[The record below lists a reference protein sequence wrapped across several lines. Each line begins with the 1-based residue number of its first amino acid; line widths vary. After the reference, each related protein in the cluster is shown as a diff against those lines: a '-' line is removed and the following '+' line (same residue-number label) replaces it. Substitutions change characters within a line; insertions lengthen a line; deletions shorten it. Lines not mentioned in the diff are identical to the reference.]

1 MDRIPNRRDV
11 VELLGDWATGQ
22 GPLYRKLAGALS
34 RAVDEGALLPDD
46 RLPSERRLA
55 EALRVSR
62 ATVVAAYEEL
72 RGIGLLVSR
81 QGSGTRIARD
91 VKVRRPTADGRV
103 PGGTAMTIFQRLI
116 DGPSE
121 LISIAVAAGGAA
133 PELAVALRELVR
145 DDLDELLAG
154 PGYHPAGLPV
164 LREAVADYLTGT
176 GLPTAQ
182 DEILV
187 TTGAHQGLV
196 LVTQLYVSPGATV
209 LVESPNWPGCLDV
222 FRAAGARL
230 VTVPLD
236 EEGPEIRALTAV
248 LRERKPALLYLMPTY
263 HNPTGVLMSAARRR
277 RIAELAADH
286 EVPVLE
292 DNAYMTYH
300 PESEAVPAPLTAYA
314 PPGAGTEM
322 LSLGSLAKAVWGGLR
337 IGWVRGPAE
346 IVQRLARRKALA
358 DIGSPVLD
366 QALAARLMPR
376 LDEILAS
383 RAKEL
388 GSQLDHI
395 DGLLRERLPS
405 WRWRRP
411 DGGGALWVE
420 LPGVDATAFAQVAV
434 RHGVDVVPGNVMD
447 PDGGHR
453 NHIRL
458 PFTFT
463 PETLDELVHRLARA
477 WAEIERHGPAPAVRV
492 VV

>member
-1 MDRIPNRRDV
+1 MDRISTERDV
-11 VELLGDWATGQ
+11 VTLLGDWATGR
-22 GPLYRKLAGALS
+22 GPLYRRLANAIGGA
-34 RAVDEGALLPDD
+34 VEDGALLPGD
-46 RLPSERRLA
+46 RLPSERKLA
-55 EALRVSR
+55 QTLRVSR

-72 RGIGLLVSR
+72 RARSLLVSR

-91 VKVRRPTADGRV
+91 VKVRPPTADGRV
-103 PGGTAMTIFQRLI
+103 PGGTAVTIFQRLI
-116 DGPSE
+116 DGPGE

-154 PGYHPAGLPV
+154 PGYHPSGLPA
-164 LREAVADYLTGT
+164 LREAIAAHLTGA

-196 LVTQLYVSPGATV
+196 LVTELYVRPGATV
-209 LVESPNWPGCLDV
+209 VVESPNWPGCLDV

-230 VTVPLD
+230 ATVPLD
-236 EEGPEIRALTAV
+236 DEGPEIGAVAAL

-263 HNPTGVLMSAARRR
+263 HNPTGLLMSATRRR
-277 RIAELAADH
+277 RIAELAAEH

-300 PESEAVPAPLTAYA
+300 PESEAVPAPLAAYA
-314 PPGAGTEM
+314 PARAEM

-346 IVQRLARRKALA
+346 IVQRLARRKVLA
-358 DIGSPVLD
+358 DIASPVLD
-366 QALAARLMPR
+366 QALAARLLPR
-376 LDEILAS
+376 LEEILAA

-388 GSQLDHI
+388 GEQLDHV
-395 DGLLRERLPS
+395 DALLRARLPG

-434 RHGVDVVPGNVMD
+434 RHGVDVVPGGAMD
-447 PDGGHR
+447 PGGGHA

-458 PFTFT
+458 PFTFA
-463 PETLDELVHRLARA
+463 PEVLDELVDRLARA
-477 WAEIERHGPAPAVRV
+477 WAEFERHGPAPATQV

>member
-1 MDRIPNRRDV
+1 MDRISTERDFV
-11 VELLGDWATGQ
+11 ALLGDWTSGRGA
-22 GPLYRKLAGALS
+22 LYRKLAGALS
-34 RAVDEGALLPDD
+34 EAVEEGALLPGD
-46 RLPSERRLA
+46 RLPSERGLA

-72 RGIGLLVSR
+72 RGTGLLVSR

-91 VKVRRPTADGRV
+91 VRVRRPTVDGRV

-116 DGPSE
+116 DGPGE
-121 LISIAVAAGGAA
+121 LISVAVAAGGAA

-154 PGYHPAGLPV
+154 PGYHPSGLPG
-164 LREAVADYLTGT
+164 LRGAIADHLTRG
-176 GLPTAQ
+176 GLPTSQ

-196 LVTQLYVSPGATV
+196 LVTELYVSPGATV
-209 LVESPNWPGCLDV
+209 VVESPNWPGCLDV
-222 FRAAGARL
+222 FRSAGARL
-230 VTVPLD
+230 ETVPLD
-236 EEGPEIRALTAV
+236 DEGPEIRAVTAV

-263 HNPTGVLMSAARRR
+263 HNPTGLLMSAARRR
-277 RIAELAADH
+277 RIAGLAAEH

-300 PESEAVPAPLTAYA
+300 GGPGAVPAPLAAYA
-314 PPGAGTEM
+314 PHHSET

-346 IVQRLARRKALA
+346 IVQRLARRKVLA

-366 QALAARLMPR
+366 QALAARLLPQ
-376 LDEILAS
+376 LDRILAA
-383 RAKEL
+383 RAVEL
-388 GSQLDHI
+388 GGQLDQMAR
-395 DGLLRERLPS
+395 LLRERLPS

-411 DGGGALWVE
+411 DGGGALWIE
-420 LPGVDATAFAQVAV
+420 LPGVDAMAFAQVAV
-434 RHGVDVVPGNVMD
+434 RHGVDVVPGSTMD
-447 PDGGHR
+447 PEGRHD

-458 PFTFT
+458 PFTFP

-477 WAEIERHGPAPAVRV
+477 WAEIERHGPAPTVRIV
-492 VV
+492 V

>member
-1 MDRIPNRRDV
+1 MDRISTERDV
-11 VELLGDWATGQ
+11 VALLGDWASGR
-22 GPLYRKLAGALS
+22 GPLYRKLAGALD
-34 RAVDEGALLPDD
+34 RAVEDGALLPDD
-46 RLPSERRLA
+46 RLPSERELA

-62 ATVVAAYEEL
+62 ATVVAAYGEL
-72 RGIGLLVSR
+72 RGTGLLVSR
-81 QGSGTRIARD
+81 QGSGTRVAPD
-91 VKVRRPTADGRV
+91 VRVRRPTTDGRV

-116 DGPSE
+116 DGPGE
-121 LISIAVAAGGAA
+121 LISTAVAAGGAV
-133 PELAVALRELVR
+133 PDLAVVLRELVR

-154 PGYHPAGLPV
+154 PGYHPSGLPV
-164 LREAVADYLTGT
+164 LREAIADYLTGA

-196 LVTQLYVSPGATV
+196 LVTELYVSPGATV
-209 LVESPNWPGCLDV
+209 VVESPNWPGCLDV

-230 VTVPLD
+230 ATVPLD
-236 EEGPEIRALTAV
+236 EEGPEVRAVSDV

-263 HNPTGVLMSAARRR
+263 HNPTGVLMSPARRR
-277 RIAELAADH
+277 RVAELAAEH
-286 EVPVLE
+286 EVAVLE
-292 DNAYMTYH
+292 DNVYMTYH
-300 PESEAVPAPLTAYA
+300 SESGVIPAPLAAYA
-314 PPGAGTEM
+314 PPGTEM

-346 IVQRLARRKALA
+346 IVQRLARRKVLA

-366 QALAARLMPR
+366 QALAARLLPR
-376 LDEILAS
+376 LDQILAS

-388 GSQLDHI
+388 GLQLDHV

-420 LPGVDATAFAQVAV
+420 LPGVDAMAFAQVAI
-434 RHGVDVVPGNVMD
+434 RHGVDVVPGSVMD
-447 PDGGHR
+447 PGGGHGD
-453 NHIRL
+453 HIRL
-458 PFTFT
+458 PFTFA
-463 PETLDELVHRLARA
+463 PEVLDELVHRLARA

>member
-1 MDRIPNRRDV
+1 MDRIPTERDV
-11 VELLGDWATGQ
+11 VALLGDWASGR
-22 GPLYRKLAGALS
+22 GPLYRKLAQALGE
-34 RAVDEGALLPDD
+34 AIEDGALLADD
-46 RLPSERRLA
+46 RLPSERALA
-55 EALRVSR
+55 EALQVSR

-72 RGIGLLVSR
+72 RGRGLLVSR
-81 QGSGTRIARD
+81 QGSGTRVARD
-91 VKVRRPTADGRV
+91 VRIRRPSADGRV
-103 PGGTAMTIFQRLI
+103 PGGTATTIFQRLI
-116 DGPSE
+116 DGPGE
-121 LISIAVAAGGAA
+121 LISVAVAAGDAA

-154 PGYHPAGLPV
+154 PGYHPSGLPA
-164 LREAVADYLTGT
+164 LREAVAAHLTGT
-176 GLPTAQ
+176 GLPTAH

-196 LVTQLYVSPGATV
+196 LVTELYVSPGATV
-209 LVESPNWPGCLDV
+209 LVEAPNWPGCLDV

-230 VTVPLD
+230 ATVPLD
-236 EEGPEIRALTAV
+236 DEGAEVRAVSAM

-263 HNPTGVLMSAARRR
+263 HNPTGVLMSAARRH
-277 RIAELAADH
+277 RIAELAAEH

-300 PESEAVPAPLTAYA
+300 PESGAVPAPLAAYA
-314 PPGAGTEM
+314 PPRTEM

-346 IVQRLARRKALA
+346 IVQRLARRKVLA

-366 QALAARLMPR
+366 QAIAARLLPQ
-376 LDEILAS
+376 LDRILAS
-383 RAKEL
+383 RAQEL
-388 GSQLDHI
+388 GRQLDHI

-420 LPGVDATAFAQVAV
+420 LPGVDAMAFAQVAV
-434 RHGVDVVPGNVMD
+434 RHGVDVVPGTAMD
-447 PDGGHR
+447 PDGGHG

-458 PFTFT
+458 PFTFA
-463 PETLDELVHRLARA
+463 PSTLDELVHRLARA
-477 WAEIERHGPAPAVRV
+477 WAEIERHGPAPAVQIV
-492 VV
+492 V